1 MNGLRSWIVRAA
13 FAVVLALGAC
23 NDPPQAQVAQAPVA
37 GQPTDKLTIETDLG
51 PQVFRIEV
59 AVTPEQKT
67 TGLMFRRELA
77 ADAGMLFPY
86 EQPQII
92 TMWMR
97 NTYLP
102 LDMVFIGA
110 DGRVVNVAERTV
122 PESLA
127 TIPSNGPAKGVLEVN
142 AGTAAR
148 LHIKPGDRVVHSLFG
163 TAAR

>member
-1 MNGLRSWIVRAA
+1 MESRNAWAAATLA
-13 FAVVLALGAC
+13 FALSLGAC
-23 NDPPQAQVAQAPVA
+23 SDEPQAQQVPT
-37 GQPTDKLTIETDLG
+37 QPGRTTETMTIQTDLG
-51 PQVFRIEV
+51 PQVFHIEV
-59 AVTPEQKT
+59 AVTQEQKT

-77 ADAGMLFPY
+77 PDAGMLFTY
-86 EQPQII
+86 ETPQII

-102 LDMVFIGA
+102 LDMVFI
-110 DGRVVNVAERTV
+110 DSLGRVVNVAERTV

-127 TIPSNGPAKGVLEVN
+127 TIPSAAPAIGVLEIN

-148 LHIKPGDRVVHSLFG
+148 LHIRPGDRVLHAAFG

>member
-1 MNGLRSWIVRAA
+1 MIRKFIATAA
-13 FAVVLALGAC
+13 FGIALALGAC
-23 NDPPQAQVAQAPVA
+23 NDQPQAQQLQAPVA

-67 TGLMFRRELA
+67 TGLMFRREMA

-86 EQPQII
+86 DRPQII

-110 DGRVVNVAERTV
+110 DGRVINVAERTV

-127 TIPSNGPAKGVLEVN
+127 TIPSGGPALGVLEVN